1 MRPLAKILTF
11 LLIALGLLSP
21 CGCTKDDSVGLYDP
35 DESTAPAPTITGI
48 SPAGSAFAGMDTIVI
63 QGTNFSP
70 VLGNNSVFFNAQPAA
85 LLSVSP
91 SQITL
96 KAPLVTM
103 DSVGVRVSVMGALE
117 FSNTYQ
123 YRLNAGARPFGALIA
138 TELAASLATDATAN
152 LYAAYCATGRD
163 AGILR
168 LTPAGSQSTYA
179 PATSGVAIWTGL
191 KMGPAGY
198 LYAARNV
205 RAVYRFTPGGGSA
218 ATAWTA
224 SFPGGTFILDIDFDR
239 TGNLWCCGSAGNIY
253 RVDPSRVITTY
264 AFTGNLRA
272 VRIYND
278 YLYFAAKTGAGEKI
292 WRAPIT
298 GGTLGTPEVYFDFGT
313 AYPGK
318 TPLAITLSS
327 DGVLYIGIDGP
338 EGLVIVN
345 QDKSS
350 SAPYAAYQSLFS
362 TGIGFLAWGNAD
374 DLYASAVSGALLK
387 FTIRGKTS
395 APYFGS
401 TL

>member
-1 MRPLAKILTF
+1 MQPLAKILTSLF
-11 LLIALGLLSP
+11 VALGLLAP
-21 CGCTKDDSVGLYDP
+21 GGCTKDDSVGLYDP
-35 DESTAPAPTITGI
+35 DESTAPTPTITGI

-70 VLGNNSVFFNAQPAA
+70 VPGNDLVFFNAQQAT

-123 YRLNAGARPFGALIA
+123 YRLNAGARPFGALIS
-138 TELAASLATDATAN
+138 TELAASLATDASGN
-152 LYAAYCATGRD
+152 LYAAYCASGRD
-163 AGILR
+163 AGIVR
-168 LTPAGSQSTYA
+168 LTPPGSQSTYA
-179 PATSGVAIWTGL
+179 PATSGVAIWTGV

-205 RAVYRFTPGGGSA
+205 RAIYRFTPGGGSA
-218 ATAWTA
+218 ATIWTA
-224 SFPGGTFILDIDFDR
+224 LPAGAFVLDIDFDR
-239 TGNLWCCGSAGNIY
+239 TGNLWCVGSAGNIY
-253 RVDPSRVITTY
+253 RVDANKVITTY
-264 AFTGNLRA
+264 AFTGNLRS

-278 YLYFAAKTGAGEKI
+278 YLYFAAKTDAGEKI

-298 GGTLGTPEVYFDFGT
+298 AGVLGTPEVYFDFG
-313 AYPGK
+313 AAFPGK

-327 DGVLYIGIDGP
+327 DGVLYIGTDSQD
-338 EGLVIVN
+338 GLVIVSP
-345 QDKSS
+345 DKSF

-362 TGIGFLAWGNAD
+362 TGIGFLAWGSAD

-395 APYFGS
+395 APYFGG

>member
-1 MRPLAKILTF
+1 
-11 LLIALGLLSP
+11 
-21 CGCTKDDSVGLYDP
+21 
-35 DESTAPAPTITGI
+35 
-48 SPAGSAFAGMDTIVI
+48 MDTIVI

-70 VLGNNSVFFNAQPAA
+70 VLGNNSVFFNAQQAT
-85 LLSVSP
+85 LLSVTP
-91 SQITL
+91 AQITL

-103 DSVGVRVSVMGALE
+103 DSVGVRVAVMGALE
-117 FSNTYQ
+117 FSNTYL
-123 YRLNAGARPFGALIA
+123 YRLNAGAKPFGALIS
-138 TELAASLATDATAN
+138 TEQSASLATDATGN
-152 LYAAYCATGRD
+152 LFAAYCATGRD

-168 LTPAGSQSTYA
+168 LTPAGSQSSYA

-191 KMGPAGY
+191 KLGPAGY

-205 RAVYRFTPGGGSA
+205 RAIYRFTPGGGSA

-224 SFPGGTFILDIDFDR
+224 SFPGGTFILDIDFDA
-239 TGNLWCCGSAGNIY
+239 TGNLWCCGSAGNIF
-253 RVDPSRVITTY
+253 RVDPSKVITTY
-264 AFTGNLRA
+264 TFTGNLRS

-278 YLYFAAKTGAGEKI
+278 YLYFAAKTDAGEKI

-298 GGTLGTPEVYFDFGT
+298 GGVLGTLEVYFDFGT
-313 AYPGK
+313 AYPGR

-345 QDKSS
+345 PDKSS

-374 DLYASAVSGALLK
+374 DLYASAVNGALLK

-395 APYFGS
+395 APYFGR